1 MMLMVSP
8 SRLRV
13 MNGRQDRERDGHRDD
28 EGAPPAS
35 EEEQDH
41 HGGETG
47 GDHRLPDH
55 PANGRPHE
63 DGLVGERLDLDL
75 RRKGR
80 HHAGQARA
88 DPGRDVERG
97 RRAGLQNS
105 DEGAPAAIPPDDV
118 RLGREPIAHLGD
130 VPEVDRRISDHLDR
144 QVVQLGD
151 GPGAAVHGDVV
162 FELADLRCAGRQHDV
177 LLAEGRHDVGG
188 GEPFRLEQAL
198 IQVDHDLALL
208 AAVRVRDRGARDG
221 HELGPQ
227 EVEADVVELRLGESR
242 QGELENGHRRRA
254 VVDDQGRLDAG
265 RELAQDG
272 LRHRRH
278 LRVGGVEVRIR
289 LQEDLDH
296 RLAVHRRRFDVLD
309 VVDGRRQD
317 SLVLCRDPSFHLF
330 RIEAGELPG
339 HRDHRDVDAREYVG
353 GRAEE
358 DHRARDEDEQ
368 GEHDEGVGTVESDPD
383 DPHTSAMASDQV
395 VPLHRLQTAESAGRL
410 QQPERAA
417 VTHERGHAPGWRHE
431 AGTGTHASGQLPTLG

>member
-1 MMLMVSP
+1 MQMHSVDTSAGTAICWAPSRMAWMTGLPMSRLRLMFSTSTVASSTRMPTASASPPSVMMLMVSP

-13 MNGRQDRERDGHRDD
+13 MTDARIESGMDTAMMRVLRQLPRKSRIIMAVRQAAITASRITPLTAARTKMDWSASGWTWTCGGRVAITR
-28 EGAPPAS
+28 A
-35 EEEQDH
+35 
-41 HGGETG
+41 
-47 GDHRLPDH
+47 
-55 PANGRPHE
+55 
-63 DGLVGERLDLDL
+63 
-75 RRKGR
+75 RR
-80 HHAGQARA
+80 ARIPA
-88 DPGRDVERG
+88 DP
-97 RRAGLQNS
+97 
-105 DEGAPAAIPPDDV
+105 
-118 RLGREPIAHLGD
+118 
-130 VPEVDRRISDHLDR
+130 
-144 QVVQLGD
+144 
-151 GPGAAVHGDVV
+151 
-162 FELADLRCAGRQHDV
+162 
-177 LLAEGRHDVGG
+177 
-188 GEPFRLEQAL
+188 
-198 IQVDHDLALL
+198 DLALL

-368 GEHDEGVGTVESDPD
+368 GEHDKGVGTVESDPD
-383 DPHTSAMASDQV
+383 DPHRSAMASDQG